1 MFHKEPY
8 YIIILMLYFTQYILE
23 LVNLVFIIKLDKLEV
38 FKKEILELNILEP
51 SKKLNKKIDK
61 IKFLDKKNKKIF
73 FK

>member
-1 MFHKEPY
+1 
-8 YIIILMLYFTQYILE
+8 MLYFTQYILE